1 MDSRF
6 PSCSGK
12 ARTKSS
18 GPRPGRS
25 RPISAGPIESRRAAP
40 SPTSCRVSPP
50 RRGIAPLPG
59 RPEEEEEGRGPVS
72 GEYRHP
78 AGNPTQGP
86 HLRFADG
93 ADGSRP
99 GARHPQGD
107 DVQHMPLSKA
117 GAGAGASCH
126 DAHRVDSGRSV
137 RAPIGDTEKACRLP
151 SSLPTHPHIRGRP
164 PGFRPCAGY
173 RADYGSRFDAA
184 VLGVARSQVVD
195 HGSTSLHAV

>member
-12 ARTKSS
+12 ARASC
-18 GPRPGRS
+18 RARS
-25 RPISAGPIESRRAAP
+25 RTGPGQPPPYQANPESGAVAAFMPYISAAP
-40 SPTSCRVSPP
+40 RDRLSPKPSGTERGRTQARV
-50 RRGIAPLPG
+50 RG
-59 RPEEEEEGRGPVS
+59 
-72 GEYRHP
+72 
-78 AGNPTQGP
+78 T
-86 HLRFADG
+86 
-93 ADGSRP
+93 
-99 GARHPQGD
+99 GARPAIPYWVSTCALPTAQTASGTGLD
-107 DVQHMPLSKA
+107 ASKA
-117 GAGAGASCH
+117 TTCSTCLSQRLRLGTSCH

-151 SSLPTHPHIRGRP
+151 SSLLTHPHIRGRP

-173 RADYGSRFDAA
+173 RADYGARFDAA